1 LAVADHADSVEAMR
15 LDSAN
20 GRNQAAQPELSVPDP
35 SMVEPSVRGSGVVDP
50 SMPESSV
57 RGSGV
62 VDPSMPES
70 SVVESSV
77 VELSVVVPVYGCG
90 ACVEHLHER
99 LTATL
104 TEMGVSYEI
113 VLIDDRSEDGSWP
126 KIEQLAQRDRA
137 VRGVL
142 LSRNFGQ
149 HAAITAGLRYA
160 RGAWVGVMD
169 CDLQDPP
176 EDLPRLYAKAL
187 EGHDI
192 VFGRR
197 VSKPTNL
204 VRRQLG
210 KLYFSGIRVFAG
222 SQIDGQYGTFS
233 VISRKVVD
241 AFLRF
246 RDQDR
251 HYMMILTWLR
261 FDTVAVDYTP
271 ARRYR
276 GRSSYSLSKLLEHAF
291 DGVFFQTTVLLRW
304 IVYAGFCLAGLG
316 TLLAFLLI
324 YVRVVGTVYPG
335 WTSIVAGGLLLG
347 GFTITTIG
355 ITGLYVGKVFDQV
368 RERPVYVVDRIVG
381 EQATGSR
388 DVNEPGIDAPFG
400 LIGTSTNA
408 THTPLPSPRT
418 LPRSSV
424 ETS

>member
-1 LAVADHADSVEAMR
+1 MR

-20 GRNQAAQPELSVPDP
+20 GRGGAAS
-35 SMVEPSVRGSGVVDP
+35 
-50 SMPESSV
+50 
-57 RGSGV
+57 
-62 VDPSMPES
+62 
-70 SVVESSV
+70 

-99 LTATL
+99 LSATL
-104 TEMGVSYEI
+104 AQMGVRYEI
-113 VLIDDRSEDGSWP
+113 VLVDDRSEDGSWP
-126 KIEQLAQRDRA
+126 KIEALAARDPA

-149 HAAITAGLRYA
+149 HAAITAGLRHA
-160 RGAWVGVMD
+160 RGAWVGVLD

-176 EDLPRLYAKAL
+176 EELPRLYAKAL

-197 VSKPTNL
+197 VSKPTNF

-233 VISRKVVD
+233 VISRKVVE

-261 FDTVAVDYTP
+261 FDTAAVDYTP
-271 ARRYR
+271 APRYR

-291 DGVFFQTTVLLRW
+291 DGVFFQTTILLRW

-316 TLLAFLLI
+316 TLLAFFLI

-368 RERPVYVVDRIVG
+368 RERPVYVIDRVVG
-381 EQATGSR
+381 ESAAEGLHGEGRRLSAAY
-388 DVNEPGIDAPFG
+388 GLIDAG
-400 LIGTSTNA
+400 ASVS
-408 THTPLPSPRT
+408 HTPLPAPHELPPSPMEA
-418 LPRSSV
+418 V
-424 ETS
+424 

>member
-1 LAVADHADSVEAMR
+1 MRPDSPNGPAGQEPA
-15 LDSAN
+15 SAP
-20 GRNQAAQPELSVPDP
+20 Q
-35 SMVEPSVRGSGVVDP
+35 
-50 SMPESSV
+50 
-57 RGSGV
+57 
-62 VDPSMPES
+62 
-70 SVVESSV
+70 
-77 VELSVVVPVYGCG
+77 LSVVVPVYGCG
-90 ACVEHLHER
+90 DCVEHLHER
-99 LTATL
+99 LDRTL
-104 TEMGVSYEI
+104 AEVGVSYEI
-113 VLIDDRSEDGSWP
+113 VLVDDRAEDGSWP
-126 KIEQLAQRDRA
+126 AIERLAERDGA
-137 VRGVL
+137 VRGIL

-149 HAAITAGLRYA
+149 HAAITAGLRHA
-160 RGAWVGVMD
+160 RGAWVAVMD

-197 VSKPTNL
+197 ISKPTGL
-204 VRRQLG
+204 VRGLLG
-210 KLYFSGIRVFAG
+210 KLYFRGIRVFAG

-261 FDTVAVDYTP
+261 FDTVAVDYAP

-291 DGVFFQTTVLLRW
+291 DGVFFQTTILLRW
-304 IVYAGFCLAGLG
+304 IVYAGFCLAGVG
-316 TLLAFLLI
+316 TLLAFFLI

-347 GFTITTIG
+347 GFIITTIG

-368 RERPVYVVDRIVG
+368 RERPVFVVDRIVG
-381 EQATGSR
+381 DAEAPSGATDVPAEGRAGAGIGSR
-388 DVNEPGIDAPFG
+388 T
-400 LIGTSTNA
+400 GTEAEVGVGVGVGVGTNGPSVS
-408 THTPLPSPRT
+408 HTPLPPPRDF
-418 LPRSSV
+418 PQSHAEAV
-424 ETS
+424 